1 MLSSTN
7 GMYEI
12 SLLYSVRTYEALKDK
27 RSIQAGRI
35 YSGIAYNLCA
45 IGENERA
52 MAYYRHAIRLFYHLR
67 EPEDIAEVQY
77 NMSLNCI
84 MCGQYEKAEFYLTQC
99 MKAVERLHLNSLRV
113 CNLSKLYGLLALV
126 SILEGNR
133 FNCERYLNNCRQ
145 FLNYVIEKK
154 RWGIGLEQS
163 TIMQRSM
170 MTCFCIHSPADFLL
184 YTMESIKRQTQIM
197 RKRRII

>member
-1 MLSSTN
+1 MAYQKNIMLSSTN

-77 NMSLNCI
+77 NMSLNC
-84 MCGQYEKAEFYLTQC
+84 
-99 MKAVERLHLNSLRV
+99 
-113 CNLSKLYGLLALV
+113 
-126 SILEGNR
+126 
-133 FNCERYLNNCRQ
+133 
-145 FLNYVIEKK
+145 NYV
-154 RWGIGLEQS
+154 W
-163 TIMQRSM
+163 TI
-170 MTCFCIHSPADFLL
+170 
-184 YTMESIKRQTQIM
+184 
-197 RKRRII
+197 

>member
-1 MLSSTN
+1 MKKANQSEELLIYFSRGIRIAKKLGNEYLINMAYQKNIMLSSTN

-99 MKAVERLHLNSLRV
+99 MKAWSV
-113 CNLSKLYGLLALV
+113 C
-126 SILEGNR
+126 I
-133 FNCERYLNNCRQ
+133 
-145 FLNYVIEKK
+145 
-154 RWGIGLEQS
+154 
-163 TIMQRSM
+163 
-170 MTCFCIHSPADFLL
+170 
-184 YTMESIKRQTQIM
+184 
-197 RKRRII
+197 